1 MTPQKLKKIL
11 EGFAGLRG
19 VILGDSMLDVYLFG
33 EVSRISPEAPV
44 PVVRL
49 ARREE
54 RPGGA
59 ANVALNLRALGV
71 QIELASVVGDDE
83 NGRRLRAQMTQRQIG
98 TEAVLEA
105 KDRVTTTKTRV
116 VSQQQQI
123 LRLDEESV
131 AQISGRM
138 RADLLQ
144 RVEGLLQRA
153 DFVIVSD
160 YDKGVISD
168 GGLRHVVQL
177 CQKKG
182 KQLYV
187 DPKPAHVRGV
197 RGAYLIAPNESEMWQ
212 VSNLVGPLH
221 QDFDRALGFL
231 HKTLGVD
238 LLVVTRG
245 EKGMSYCD
253 GQKVDHVPAFESQV
267 FDVTGAGDTVLSLL
281 ACCLTKGVSVRDACW
296 VANLAAS
303 IVVTRLGAVA
313 VGMDELLDRA
323 RTVK

>member
-1 MTPQKLKKIL
+1 MTPLKLKKTL

-49 ARREE
+49 SRREE

-59 ANVALNLRALGV
+59 ANVALNLRTLGV
-71 QIELASVVGDDE
+71 QVELASVVGDDE
-83 NGRRLRAQMTQRQIG
+83 NGRRLRGLMADQKIG
-98 TEAVLEA
+98 TDAVFEV
-105 KDRVTTTKTRV
+105 KDRLTTVKTRV

-131 AQISGRM
+131 AEISGRL

-144 RVEGLLQRA
+144 RVEGLLEKA
-153 DFVIVSD
+153 DFVVVSD

-177 CQKKG
+177 CRKKG
-182 KQLYV
+182 RKLYV

-197 RGAYLIAPNESEMWQ
+197 RGAHMIAPNESEMWQ
-212 VSNLVGPLH
+212 VSHLVGPLH
-221 QDFDRALGFL
+221 NDFDRALRFL
-231 HKTLGVD
+231 QKTLGVD

-253 GQKVDHVPAFESQV
+253 GQKVENIPAFGSQV
-267 FDVTGAGDTVLSLL
+267 YDVTGAGDTVLSIL
-281 ACCLTKGVSVRDACW
+281 ACSLTRGVPVRDACW
-296 VANLAAS
+296 LANLAAS
-303 IVVTRLGAVA
+303 IVVTRLGAAA
-313 VGMDELLDRA
+313 VTAEDLLQRA
-323 RTVK
+323 KTLK